1 LNKFAIHMAQENKM
15 VRKTQRTSQVSTV
28 LSISLVLFML
38 GLLALLLFHAQR
50 IADYVKEN
58 IELNVML
65 QPDADSTGVST
76 LQARIAGST
85 IVKATTYVSKEQ
97 AAELL
102 KADLGEDFVTF
113 LGYNPLSASISVRI
127 KAEYAD
133 TISINNF
140 IAGMKGVPLVSEITY
155 EPSLVQEINRNMR
168 MLTLVMLGFSALLFI
183 VSVALINNTIR
194 LSLYSKRLLI
204 KSMLLVGA
212 TKGFIRKPFLAR
224 SLLNGIM
231 GGLIA
236 LALLIIVVYVVIQR
250 LPELALIQDY
260 NVMGIIGGGL
270 VVIGILLSLLCTL
283 FAVNKYLRLRSEE
296 LF

>member
-1 LNKFAIHMAQENKM
+1 MAQENKM

-38 GLLALLLFHAQR
+38 GLLALLLFHANR

-58 IELNVML
+58 VELNVMI
-65 QPDADSTGVST
+65 QGDADSTEIGA
-76 LQARIAGST
+76 LQVRIAGNN
-85 IVKATTYVSKEQ
+85 IVKSSTYTSKEQ
-97 AAELL
+97 AAEQL
-102 KADLGEDFVTF
+102 KADLGEDFVGF
-113 LGYNPLSASISVRI
+113 LGYNPLNASIDVRV

-133 TISINNF
+133 TNSINDF
-140 IAGMKGVPLVSEITY
+140 IAGLKTMHIVSEVNY
-155 EPSLVQEINRNMR
+155 QPSLVQEINTNLRT
-168 MLTLVMLGFSALLFI
+168 LTLIMLGFSALLFI

-194 LSLYSKRLLI
+194 LSLYAKRLLI

-224 SLLNGIM
+224 SFVNGIM

-236 LALLIIVVYVVIQR
+236 VILLLVVIYVVIQR

-260 NVMGIIGGGL
+260 TVMGVIGGGL
-270 VVIGILLSLLCTL
+270 IAIGVLLSLFCTL

>member
-1 LNKFAIHMAQENKM
+1 MAQENKM

-38 GLLALLLFHAQR
+38 GLLALLMFHARR

-58 IELNVML
+58 VELNVMIL
-65 QPDADSTGVST
+65 ADADSSETAA
-76 LQARIAGST
+76 LQARIAGNT
-85 IVKATTYVSKEQ
+85 IVKSSTYTSREQ
-97 AAELL
+97 AAEQL
-102 KADLGEDFVTF
+102 KADLGEDFVGF
-113 LGYNPLSASISVRI
+113 LGYNPLNASIDVRV

-133 TISINNF
+133 TISINEF
-140 IAGMKGVPLVSEITY
+140 IAGLKSVRIVSEVNY
-155 EPSLVQEINRNMR
+155 QPSLVQEINRNLR
-168 MLTLVMLGFSALLFI
+168 TLTLIMLGFSALLFI

-224 SLLNGIM
+224 SFFNGIM
-231 GGLIA
+231 GGIIA
-236 LALLIIVVYVVIQR
+236 LVLLVVVIYVVIQR
-250 LPELALIQDY
+250 LPELAQIQNY
-260 NVMGIIGGGL
+260 TVMGIIGGGL
-270 VVIGILLSLLCTL
+270 IVIGILLSLLCTL